1 LRSQRLWASASAG
14 TVLFLILGLTVGLLV
29 FLFGYS
35 HASGQGKLMVTAWL
49 LVTSAL
55 AMVGTTRL
63 VFLNRL
69 RRPTDDLALMF
80 LFASFLASIAGI
92 LVTGLSLVYIGL
104 TFVNLIIGWLG
115 VGR

>member
-1 LRSQRLWASASAG
+1 
-14 TVLFLILGLTVGLLV
+14 
-29 FLFGYS
+29 
-35 HASGQGKLMVTAWL
+35 MVTAWL

-104 TFVNLIIGWLG
+104 TFVNLIIGLMDAGW
-115 VGR
+115 